1 MRFFCFSRNVG
12 EKFRGKNTLF
22 YFCYEICILKIRFEL
37 AYCLELFGLALLFC
51 DKDVDVKNFADLV
64 DYLKDELP
72 LAHTADA
79 SYQCY
84 CKLGV

>member
-1 MRFFCFSRNVG
+1 LYT
-12 EKFRGKNTLF
+12 KDKILIA
-22 YFCYEICILKIRFEL
+22 YF
-37 AYCLELFGLALLFC
+37 LELFGLALLLC
-51 DKDVDVKNFADLV
+51 DKHVDVKNLADLV
-64 DYLKDELP
+64 DYLEDELA